1 MGWFLRGC
9 FRFIIDYI
17 CIILL
22 KYLMIKQ
29 SSSAGPWKYLHNYN
43 TIKLYK
49 VFSKERKNRAL
60 FFQLFI
66 FPVSIMKKFVKL
78 MLYVHW
84 FRKPLRWANIFWYSS
99 SFRKAVALVVN
110 ISVRENQIPLQQSYI
125 SKVIA
130 TKPLQ
135 LIHCNKG
142 MAKQM
147 IKMWFRKSTSW

>member
-22 KYLMIKQ
+22 KYLMT
-29 SSSAGPWKYLHNYN
+29 WKYLHNYN